1 MRSISTQ
8 PLIELRK
15 QKYTYLTKTLF
26 LPLINNNI
34 NRVTKV
40 IDNNT

>member
-15 QKYTYLTKTLF
+15 QKYTYLTETLF
-26 LPLINNNI
+26 FPLINNKI
-34 NRVTKV
+34 KRVTKV
-40 IDNNT
+40 IDSNT